1 MLTGWVKES
10 HPIGTCSKSDVE
22 LKKKK
27 LQDSYLVIS
36 RVQGLP
42 AGYVVTGSDL
52 EDVAGGF
59 PDAEGTYSAL
69 LWRSAPGCA
78 YNLQKVQA

>member
-1 MLTGWVKES
+1 M
-10 HPIGTCSKSDVE
+10 
-22 LKKKK
+22 
-27 LQDSYLVIS
+27 IS

-69 LWRSAPGCA
+69 AWRSAPGCA
-78 YNLQKVQA
+78 RNLQKVQA